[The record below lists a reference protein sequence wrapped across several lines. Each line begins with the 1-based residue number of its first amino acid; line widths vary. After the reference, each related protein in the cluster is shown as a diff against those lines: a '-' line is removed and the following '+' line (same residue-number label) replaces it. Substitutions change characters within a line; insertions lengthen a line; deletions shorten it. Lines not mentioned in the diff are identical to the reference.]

1 MSSYRRRKEG
11 DTHDTRQHFVQHST
25 KTPPIDLITIWKAL
39 NNLWCEILCC
49 ATERARCVC
58 MARWPR
64 CRELCI
70 IFHPVW
76 RSRDRGCTWHEIR
89 HRATRE
95 LLGEPEVS
103 KYDVTIGSDKDIL
116 WLEVTID
123 NTGGV
128 QALDALNDFGGIEAG
143 TITAKAAP
151 ACQLCRKIAA
161 RMEVLSR

>member
-1 MSSYRRRKEG
+1 
-11 DTHDTRQHFVQHST
+11 
-25 KTPPIDLITIWKAL
+25 
-39 NNLWCEILCC
+39 
-49 ATERARCVC
+49 
-58 MARWPR
+58 
-64 CRELCI
+64 
-70 IFHPVW
+70 
-76 RSRDRGCTWHEIR
+76 
-89 HRATRE
+89 
-95 LLGEPEVS
+95 
-103 KYDVTIGSDKDIL
+103 VTIGSDKDIL